1 MIGAS
6 TLGSGYRRANVLKIG
21 EIPMTGPSM
30 HENDEQE
37 LLRRLEDLVARRALT
52 DRLMGSAW
60 MLIPVLPILLV
71 IALVAGFVQAI
82 MPMVPNLRGLQGS
95 AASSSL
101 LAQLVGVYAL
111 AIVSLYAALFLLS
124 LALYYLIDRRNN
136 HFKRQQL
143 LFKTLVKYL
152 ETETK
157 AKSAHPSTTRLAEL
171 CEDSMFDEQGRS
183 AGIWTILNLFV
194 TPMVSLIVAFNLT
207 QDLCKHDLR
216 QIDFQET
223 LISALAEIGVT
234 LPSSVNLKPLKRDTI
249 LLLLLTIITGG
260 LFWIYWFH
268 ILLKDYNEHF
278 ANQAL
283 FEDKLLAAL
292 KPTQQV
298 KKCGTCG
305 GSIPENARF
314 CPFCG
319 KPQTS

>member
-1 MIGAS
+1 MKGPS
-6 TLGSGYRRANVLKIG
+6 TLGSGYRRANVPKMG
-21 EIPMTGPSM
+21 EILMTGRSM
-30 HENDEQE
+30 HGNTEQE
-37 LLRRLEDLVARRALT
+37 LLRRLEDLVARRVLT
-52 DRLMGSAW
+52 DRLMGNAW

-82 MPMVPNLRGLQGS
+82 VPMVPNLPGLQGS
-95 AASSSL
+95 AASSAL
-101 LAQLVGVYAL
+101 LGQLVGLYAL

-152 ETETK
+152 EAETK
-157 AKSAHPSTTRLAEL
+157 AKSVHPSTIKLAEL
-171 CEDSMFDEQGRS
+171 CEDSMFDEEIRS
-183 AGIWTILNLFV
+183 AGIWAILNLFV
-194 TPMVSLIVAFNLT
+194 TPMVSPILAFNLT

-234 LPSSVNLKPLKRDTI
+234 LPSSVNVKPLKRDTI
-249 LLLLLTIITGG
+249 LLLLLTIITAG

-292 KPTQQV
+292 KLTQQA
-298 KKCGTCG
+298 KCGTCG
-305 GSIPENARF
+305 GSVPENARF